1 VQQQTAVKRRSSKPA
16 AAPFSPAA
24 AKLIA
29 QVQAEA
35 RAQLLTELSAKD
47 TIVVLH
53 GFDAET
59 RRVQADGS
67 RISISDKSG
76 NQLTMHRNH
85 LEPESWRSSSH
96 MAGHW
101 HPARWYGHQ
110 TLVDAS
116 GTAWDRQLNIHVC
129 DDFGS
134 LVEVAA

>member
-1 VQQQTAVKRRSSKPA
+1 VQQQTAVKRRSSKQA

-24 AKLIA
+24 ANLIA

-35 RAQLLTELSAKD
+35 REQLLNELSAKD

-59 RRVQADGS
+59 KRVRVDGS
-67 RISISDKSG
+67 SINIRDAKG
-76 NQLTMHRNH
+76 NYVGLHRH
-85 LEPESWRSSSH
+85 HGEPASWVGKDY

-101 HPARWYGHQ
+101 HPSRWYGRQ

-116 GTAWDRQLNIHVC
+116 GTEWVREFNPHVC
-129 DDFGS
+129 DDFGN
-134 LVEVAA
+134 LVEVR